1 MKRWIH
7 AAKDIEYKTR
17 DYIAAWANDNV
28 KNNEPVASFNEFKDE
43 MKSKELKVDRDD
55 YDYYIACYNQAN
67 GKG

>member
-7 AAKDIEYKTR
+7 ASKDIEYKTR
-17 DYIAAWANDNV
+17 DYIAAWAKDNV